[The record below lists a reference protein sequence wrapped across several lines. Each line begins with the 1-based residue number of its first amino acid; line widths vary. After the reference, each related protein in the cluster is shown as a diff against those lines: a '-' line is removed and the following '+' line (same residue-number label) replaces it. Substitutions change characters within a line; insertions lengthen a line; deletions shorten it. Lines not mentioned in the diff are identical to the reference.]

1 MADPRDLMEAADAIR
16 AIRELAAVQR
26 HRELSDPLR
35 LAEEWARKEY
45 RKACEL
51 NDDPGG
57 TAGAPVN
64 RLIP

>member
-1 MADPRDLMEAADAIR
+1 MKAADAIH

-35 LAEEWARKEY
+35 QAEEWARREY
-45 RKACEL
+45 RKVCEL
-51 NDDPGG
+51 NDDPDR

-64 RLIP
+64 RLVP